1 MRYSKFNKITYCI
14 EIIDA
19 VKSEVIK
26 ENHHSIVYSE
36 VRFSILIPSRP
47 MIYYLIYINK
57 LR

>member
-1 MRYSKFNKITYCI
+1 MRYSKFNKIAYCI

-19 VKSEVIK
+19 VKFEVIK
-26 ENHHSIVYSE
+26 DNHHSIVYSE
-36 VRFSILIPSRP
+36 VHFSILIAIKP